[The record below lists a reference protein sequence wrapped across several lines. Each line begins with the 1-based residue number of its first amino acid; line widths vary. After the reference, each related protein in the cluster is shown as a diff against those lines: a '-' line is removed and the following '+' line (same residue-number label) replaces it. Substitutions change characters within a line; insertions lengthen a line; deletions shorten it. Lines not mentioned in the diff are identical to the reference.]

1 MSKRAV
7 PDVRLGVVPRQQRG
21 ADKRQ
26 RLLEAAMR
34 EFAKVGVADAR
45 VEVIVQDAGVG
56 WGTFFHYFPRK
67 EDVLLLAAIEHQRV
81 IEAAMDRAAADERA
95 STRDVVLAA
104 YDATARSRHP
114 QRLHVAMIRELLTSP
129 TRFGQML
136 PVGMEPLQQRIAR
149 LLEIGQTRGEVRRDL
164 DAGHMAGV
172 LQVAILSTVA
182 RVGMPGAVGLSSRTE
197 LRSLVRSTFVVL
209 WAGIEREAEGRPVLP
224 D

>member
-1 MSKRAV
+1 MSERNSA
-7 PDVRLGVVPRQQRG
+7 VRLGVVPRQQRA

-34 EFAKVGVADAR
+34 EFANVGVADAR
-45 VEVIVQDAGVG
+45 VEVIVQDAEVG

-67 EDVLLLAAIEHQRV
+67 EDVLLLAAVDQQRQV
-81 IEAAMDRAAADERA
+81 EAAMDRAAADERA

-129 TRFGQML
+129 TRYTQML
-136 PVGMEPLQQRIAR
+136 PPDMEPLQQRIAH
-149 LLEIGQTRGEVRRDL
+149 LLEIGQQRGEVRRDI
-164 DAGHMAGV
+164 DAGHLAGV
-172 LQVAILSTVA
+172 LQVAILSTAA
-182 RVGMPGAVGLSSRTE
+182 RVGLEGAAGLSSKTE
-197 LRSLVRSTFVVL
+197 LRSLVRSTFMVL
-209 WAGIEREAEGRPVLP
+209 WAGIEREAEGRPDLP